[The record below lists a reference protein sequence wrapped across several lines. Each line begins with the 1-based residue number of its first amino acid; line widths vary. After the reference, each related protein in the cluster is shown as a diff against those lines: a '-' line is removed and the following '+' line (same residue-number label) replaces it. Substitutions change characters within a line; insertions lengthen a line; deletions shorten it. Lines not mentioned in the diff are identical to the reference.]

1 MLNEDQYMERTPDI
15 VAKVR
20 TMRDAAQK
28 EMNRFTR
35 VADYD
40 VRRVVGHG
48 PTPEPASVKA
58 VSPPPVGD
66 RTKKRATPPQ
76 SAQTSIEFAPLPV
89 ERADT
94 GEDA

>member
-1 MLNEDQYMERTPDI
+1 MLNEDQYMERSPDL

-28 EMNRFTR
+28 KMNRFTR

-48 PTPEPASVKA
+48 PALAPASVET
-58 VSPPPVGD
+58 VPPPSVGE
-66 RTKKRATPPQ
+66 RAKKRATPPP
-76 SAQTSIEFAPLPV
+76 SAQASIEFAPV
-89 ERADT
+89 SAERAND
-94 GEDA
+94 GEGA